1 MAAASAPAFVSYSR
15 TDAEFALK
23 LAEDLKAA
31 GANVW
36 LDQLDIEPGERWARA
51 VQAALNSAPRVLVI
65 LSPASVDSTN
75 VEDEVAFALE
85 KRKKVV
91 PIFYQDCEVPFQLV
105 PFQYV
110 DFRADY
116 ARGLGRLLKT
126 LAGTSVSVISSS
138 AVSAAATVS
147 AVTPI
152 GAAEP
157 AEDREQDAT
166 EKARFEEERTRK
178 AAEEKARQEELE
190 RQRLAAERARQEE
203 EERSAAAEKARRK
216 EEERQR
222 ETAEQK
228 ARQEE
233 LERQRLAAERARQE
247 EEERN
252 AAAEKARYEDEER
265 QRKAAEE
272 RFRQEEPQRQRVFAE
287 AARIVE
293 ERRQTAASHHS
304 GAETAAASAHLTREH
319 PQHRPEKGDAAHS
332 MALTDDETDALWD
345 AERQKRQKELTKAI
359 VEEWS
364 AHDKVAGERG
374 ESEAVS
380 KLRSVLNDWLSK
392 RPSGFE
398 SREVKRQERQKAETK
413 KAVENWRLRK

>member
-178 AAEEKARQEELE
+178 AAAEKARQEELE
-190 RQRLAAERARQEE
+190 RQRLA
-203 EERSAAAEKARRK
+203 S
-216 EEERQR
+216 
-222 ETAEQK
+222 
-228 ARQEE
+228 
-233 LERQRLAAERARQE
+233 ERARQE

-252 AAAEKARYEDEER
+252 AAAEKARHEDEER
-265 QRKAAEE
+265 QRTAAEE

-293 ERRQTAASHHS
+293 ERRQTAATHHS
-304 GAETAAASAHLTREH
+304 GAETAAASAHPTREH

-332 MALTDDETDALWD
+332 TALTDDETDALWD

-364 AHDKVAGERG
+364 AHNKVAGERE

-413 KAVENWRLRK
+413 KAVENWGCENERNSLWRVAWGTTSCTRPPFTRSVARCATWWHTAARTSTDR